1 MEDIYEDTV
10 YAVAKDVVRDLQSYG
25 DASHAVSGT
34 ADLPLLSVL
43 QSVREHIASLVFPG
57 FIAQTPPENLARISV
72 YCQADLLRI
81 RKAKDNKSRDVQ
93 WAWQADEA
101 RSLVDRARETAS
113 STPSGPGHDKAL
125 KTAERIRW
133 MYEEF
138 LISLWAQ
145 ELGTSQPASIQ
156 RMQKLLDTL
165 Q

>member
-1 MEDIYEDTV
+1 
-10 YAVAKDVVRDLQSYG
+10 
-25 DASHAVSGT
+25 
-34 ADLPLLSVL
+34 
-43 QSVREHIASLVFPG
+43 
-57 FIAQTPPENLARISV
+57 SV

-101 RSLVDRARETAS
+101 RSLVDRAHETAS
-113 STPSGPGHDKAL
+113 STPAGPGHDKAL
-125 KTAERIRW
+125 KTAGRIRW

-145 ELGTSQPASIQ
+145 ELGTLQPVSIQ